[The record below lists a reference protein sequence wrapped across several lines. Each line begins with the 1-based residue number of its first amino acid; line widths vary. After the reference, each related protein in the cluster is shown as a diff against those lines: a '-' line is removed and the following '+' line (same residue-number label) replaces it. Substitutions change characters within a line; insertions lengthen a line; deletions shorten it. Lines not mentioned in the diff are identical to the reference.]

1 MSSFYFTKAGYVIPM
16 CTGTISLLS
25 SALVLWVIVRSRV
38 YTTYHQ
44 IICFMSSWDVVL
56 SLSIGLT
63 SIPMPKDV
71 LYPFQGP
78 VYGNTF
84 TCEAQAFAFLLG
96 SGFTLS
102 SNMFLNIYYLCT
114 IRYNVEEK
122 KFRKYAW
129 PLFLLFSTVLTLW
142 MSMQLLI
149 TGSLN
154 PTPYE
159 SFCIVGTYPVS
170 CNAHD
175 IPCIRGSLSPY
186 MQYYFSMYVYTFV
199 GIQVVILF
207 VSMILIV
214 YTFHTKSRD
223 WRRRGYVQ
231 NQTNDEQF
239 KESMTRAI
247 TKQALMYI
255 LAFMLTW
262 SFTIVSFFKDTTE
275 IAIAK
280 QIFQPLQGFFNAA
293 IFVYHKVY
301 IIRRCDQDLSIR
313 EALYQVLI
321 RPGEEPRLYISRLS
335 MVEGDVQL
343 DVFNR
348 RLHVARNPILVEENM
363 NESSGFSERD
373 ADVDAASGGLM
384 GRFSTVMMSAVA
396 TSKEDN
402 TEDDNQV
409 AANNDVGSLPSS
421 SQSSLVTEEN
431 DNNYGN
437 LAANNDVSFPPFS
450 HQVD

>member
-1 MSSFYFTKAGYVIPM
+1 M

-25 SALVLWVIVRSRV
+25 SALVLWVIARSRV

-170 CNAHD
+170 L
-175 IPCIRGSLSPY
+175 PSG
-186 MQYYFSMYVYTFV
+186 
-199 GIQVVILF
+199 
-207 VSMILIV
+207 
-214 YTFHTKSRD
+214 
-223 WRRRGYVQ
+223 
-231 NQTNDEQF
+231 
-239 KESMTRAI
+239 
-247 TKQALMYI
+247 
-255 LAFMLTW
+255 
-262 SFTIVSFFKDTTE
+262 
-275 IAIAK
+275 
-280 QIFQPLQGFFNAA
+280 
-293 IFVYHKVY
+293 
-301 IIRRCDQDLSIR
+301 
-313 EALYQVLI
+313 
-321 RPGEEPRLYISRLS
+321 
-335 MVEGDVQL
+335 L
-343 DVFNR
+343 DVI
-348 RLHVARNPILVEENM
+348 HPAIL
-363 NESSGFSERD
+363 
-373 ADVDAASGGLM
+373 
-384 GRFSTVMMSAVA
+384 
-396 TSKEDN
+396 
-402 TEDDNQV
+402 
-409 AANNDVGSLPSS
+409 
-421 SQSSLVTEEN
+421 
-431 DNNYGN
+431 
-437 LAANNDVSFPPFS
+437 
-450 HQVD
+450 